1 MQGYSKYR
9 ARGWKGVRRR
19 CRAFE
24 GISMIY
30 DDIRQAQKRENPL
43 LLRPHHYTKYLFHNV
58 IIINPLYIK
67 ACGRLYV

>member
-9 ARGWKGVRRR
+9 ACACKGVRSDSG
-19 CRAFE
+19 AFE

-30 DDIRQAQKRENPL
+30 DSMRQERKARNTIV
-43 LLRPHHYTKYLFHNV
+43 LRPHHYTKYLFHNV

-67 ACGRLYV
+67 ACGRLYI